1 MTVVRPRR
9 IALIAV
15 ASLALG
21 GFLLYGLLNQ
31 PDENDQPLGLNP
43 SFAKFEAPALQ
54 GKTLDGET
62 FDLTSL
68 RGKPVVVN
76 FWASWC
82 GPCNKEAPELVRF
95 AAQNR
100 AHVVGVNI
108 DDKGGNARSFARK
121 YGLDFPLLP
130 KDINTLFDYK
140 GPGLP
145 FTVIVDADG
154 RVVDTHAGVVT
165 AKLLD
170 SKIDDLRA

>member
-121 YGLDFPLLP
+121 YGLDFPLCRRTSTRSSTTRARGCRSRSSWTP
-130 KDINTLFDYK
+130 
-140 GPGLP
+140 
-145 FTVIVDADG
+145 
-154 RVVDTHAGVVT
+154 T
-165 AKLLD
+165 AA
-170 SKIDDLRA
+170 SSTRTPAS